1 MKRPEGRSK
10 APMVPPGGR
19 WLDPELLGLSLTR
32 HQVFWS
38 TFVLRS
44 TVSISLLPV
53 LTASRAGRD
62 AWAASALGTVLGLLL
77 VGMLTYPAVAYPG
90 AGLASQH
97 RQALGR
103 WLGPPVTLVYLWLLL
118 HLTALTLREYSE
130 AIVTAIL
137 PTTPL
142 VVVVGVTTLLA
153 GVAASQRTPGLGQIS
168 VIIGGVLVFSLVALA
183 LMVIPAVEVQR
194 LLPAFRTGW
203 GGIASGSLLSAAWH
217 SQAIF
222 LLPMAPAT
230 LDVRAARRAALWATL
245 ASGLTEAMLAALAVA
260 VMSGELAVKAA
271 FPLFE
276 VARQVEVGEF
286 LQRVDALVVGA
297 WGLGLIMSASLLFH
311 AGSLGLTQLAG
322 LSEHSVLINPMMVVL
337 AVLAFRVAENDLE
350 LRRFSDVGT
359 LAPYLF
365 IALWLPG
372 ALLTLRARRAVG
384 AAGDGL

>member
-1 MKRPEGRSK
+1 MSRRGGRPEGEL
-10 APMVPPGGR
+10 VPPGGR
-19 WLDPELLGLSLTR
+19 WIDPELMGLALTR

-62 AWAASALGTVLGLLL
+62 AWAASLVGTGLGLLL
-77 VGMLTYPAVAYPG
+77 VGMFTYPAVAYAG
-90 AGLASQH
+90 AGLAGQH

-103 WLGPPVTLVYLWLLL
+103 WLGPAVSLAYLWLLL
-118 HLTALTLREYSE
+118 HLTALTLREYAE

-142 VVVVGVTTLLA
+142 EVVVGVTTLLA
-153 GVAASQRTPGLGQIS
+153 GVAAGQNTPALGRMA
-168 VIIGGVLVFSLVALA
+168 VIIGGVLVFSLVALT
-183 LMVIPAVEVQR
+183 LMVAPVAEAQR

-203 GGIASGSLLSAAWH
+203 AGIASGGLLSAAWH

-222 LLPMAPAT
+222 LLPVAPAT
-230 LDVRAARRAALWATL
+230 VDVRGARRAALWATL
-245 ASGLTEAMLAALAVA
+245 ASGLTEAMLAALSVA
-260 VMSGELAVKAA
+260 VMAGELAVKAA

-311 AGSLGLTQLAG
+311 AGSVGLTQLAG
-322 LSEHSVLINPMMVVL
+322 LHEHSVLVNPMMVLL
-337 AVLAFRVAENDLE
+337 AVLALRVAENDLE
-350 LRRFSDVGT
+350 LRRFSDVKT
-359 LAPYLF
+359 LVPYLF
-365 IALWLPG
+365 IVLWLP
-372 ALLTLRARRAVG
+372 AAVLALRAWRAVRP
-384 AAGDGL
+384 AGDGP